1 MCGIIRKIKREDG
14 FALVLVAGVIAV
26 FLLLLGFGLDMGRT
40 WLYSGGLQNAID
52 AAALAGAAAAYVRME
67 VDGLGNVYSQELLLD
82 PFVAETESKNVFY
95 ANAARLNLDDKKSTQ
110 LESVEVKVDQ
120 NRVTVTAKMRV
131 KMYLLQ
137 LAGYQYMTITKSST
151 AECILSN

>member
-1 MCGIIRKIKREDG
+1 MYGVIRKIKREDG
-14 FALVLVAGVIAV
+14 FALVLVAGVITV
-26 FLLLLGFGLDMGRT
+26 FLLLLGFGLDMGRI
-40 WLYSGGLQNAID
+40 WLYSGGLQNATD
-52 AAALAGAAAAYVRME
+52 AAALAGAATAYVRME

-82 PFVAETESKNVFY
+82 PFVTETESKNVFY
-95 ANAARLNLDDKKSTQ
+95 ANASKLNLDDKKSTQ
-110 LESVEVKVDQ
+110 LESVEVKIDQ
-120 NRVTVTAKMRV
+120 NRVTVTAKMKI